1 MARRGAVICAGY
13 EATLQKPRKPSLLR
27 LQAELERKGAPAGHK
42 GGVCL
47 EYLRGTCTKGDAC
60 LFSHALKD
68 YYAHV
73 CKRKPHACIAKRS
86 TSESLLAALV
96 ADQPG
101 AAFERAPRPADR
113 CRRSY
118 VLRCMIPT
126 LIPGDPQRAEA
137 VIAAL
142 VRARERCVA
151 AFMTASPHCI
161 VSGVC
166 EQRCSAR
173 PR

>member
-1 MARRGAVICAGY
+1 M
-13 EATLQKPRKPSLLR
+13 
-27 LQAELERKGAPAGHK
+27 QAELERKGAPAGHK

-73 CKRKPHACIAKRS
+73 CKRKPHASIAKRS
-86 TSESLLAALV
+86 VSESLLAALV

-101 AAFERAPRPADR
+101 AAFERAPAPQPADR

-118 VLRCMIPT
+118 VLRCVIPT

-142 VRARERCVA
+142 VRLLLCRCALRSCSRPFSMCGPA
-151 AFMTASPHCI
+151 A
-161 VSGVC
+161 
-166 EQRCSAR
+166 
-173 PR
+173 